1 MKLTPGALHG
11 LRVIDLTTVIMG
23 PFATATLAD
32 MGADVIKVESL
43 DGDMSRDVGARRHDG
58 MSALTLNLQ
67 RNKRSI
73 AIDLASAEG
82 REILDD
88 LVRNADVLV
97 TNLRPRSR
105 QKLGITYER
114 LSEVNPGLIL
124 CTARRTAPRPPS
136 GTTPPMTTSCK
147 PRPAP
152 RNSRNSSTE
161 NLVMP
166 HTSSPTRSSDSPP
179 TASMRW
185 PMHPS

>member
-1 MKLTPGALHG
+1 MELTPGALHG

-43 DGDMSRDVGARRHDG
+43 ESDMSRDIGARRHEG

-67 RNKRSI
+67 RNKRSN
-73 AIDLASAEG
+73 AIDLAAAEG

-114 LSEVNPGLIL
+114 LSE
-124 CTARRTAPRPPS
+124 T
-136 GTTPPMTTSCK
+136 
-147 PRPAP
+147 
-152 RNSRNSSTE
+152 
-161 NLVMP
+161 LVMP
-166 HTSSPTRSSDSPP
+166 HTSSPTRSSGSTSSSPSSPP
-179 TASMRW
+179 RWRRITPASAGRSTCRW
-185 PMHPS
+185 STR